1 MSSTKTIVFFPEG
14 AFGPTNNCVGIGEQ
28 LKARGHRVVF
38 IIEESFE
45 GTLAARGF
53 DEALMRL
60 GPRPQEKE
68 VPGQWWK
75 DFIRDNAPLFRKST
89 IEQLGGF
96 IQPAWQGLL
105 DGSRYV
111 QPRLREIIDEVRPDV
126 VVEDNVPCFPA
137 VVTAGVPWVRIVSCN
152 PLELKDPDLP
162 PLFAGYA
169 AADRSGWD
177 VFRDEYRRTHHEMW
191 SDFNEWVQEQ
201 GAPALEPLEF
211 IHRSPHL
218 NMYLYPQE
226 VDYPRSQP
234 LDATWQRLDSCVRG
248 GDPAFEL
255 PDQLRDL
262 EGALIYLALG
272 SLASA
277 DVQLMQRLVEVLGAL
292 PHRFIVSKGPQHDQY
307 ELADNMWGAEFLP
320 QPSILPMVDLVITH
334 GGNNTTAECFHHGK
348 PMIMLPVFWDQH
360 DNAQRVHETGFGV
373 RLDTY
378 GFEAEQMRL
387 AIDRLLADGGLHER
401 MATIARRLQANPGTV
416 RAADLIERLPGG

>member
-1 MSSTKTIVFFPEG
+1 
-14 AFGPTNNCVGIGEQ
+14 
-28 LKARGHRVVF
+28 
-38 IIEESFE
+38 
-45 GTLAARGF
+45 
-53 DEALMRL
+53 
-60 GPRPQEKE
+60 
-68 VPGQWWK
+68 
-75 DFIRDNAPLFRKST
+75 
-89 IEQLGGF
+89 
-96 IQPAWQGLL
+96 
-105 DGSRYV
+105 
-111 QPRLREIIDEVRPDV
+111 VRPDV

-255 PDQLRDL
+255 PDQLRDR

>member
-89 IEQLGGF
+89 IEQLGEF

-162 PLFAGYA
+162 PVFAGYA

-248 GDPAFEL
+248 GDPTFEL
-255 PDQLRDL
+255 PDQLRDR
-262 EGALIYLALG
+262 EGTLIYLALG